1 MAIGDHSR
9 QQLTDRAYA
18 HIVHLAG
25 DIGPR
30 GSCTQGEYEGTRYVA
45 STLHDLGL
53 SDVHTHEF
61 SGAATAYGRYGLAF
75 GVALLGQI
83 LAGLIQSGWSY
94 IAAGVIFSLSAWAMF
109 AESDFHP
116 NWTHWLIRS
125 RPSHN
130 VIACCPARKTTES
143 LVVISAH
150 VDSHR
155 TPFFNSNP
163 TWQRWYNLG
172 FRLIFLSMV
181 TSATLAILAG
191 VFDLTLLKIIFHAL
205 GLPLVF
211 SLLAFLHADNT
222 PFSPGAYDNASGVA
236 CTLTIAEHLIQ
247 NPLDN
252 TDVWFAITGCEETG
266 AGGMLALVNT
276 MPESWRQAL
285 WVNLDQTG
293 IGQLYIRLE
302 EGMLRRYTVQ
312 PSAIQL
318 ARAAVKVS
326 GINLREH
333 TSQAFSDAIIAHQ
346 QGLLAIS
353 LGASPAEPG
362 LETPRHQMSDVPA
375 AIQPET
381 LHQTLLYVWSLLAI
395 WDKQEQRQ

>member
-1 MAIGDHSR
+1 MATRNHSS

-30 GSCTQGEYEGTRYVA
+30 GSCTQGEYKAARYVA
-45 STLHDLGL
+45 TTLHDLGL
-53 SDVHTHEF
+53 SDVHTQGF
-61 SGAATAYGRYGLAF
+61 SGAPTAYGRYGLAI
-75 GVALLGQI
+75 GVALLSQI

-94 IAAGVIFSLSAWAMF
+94 IAAGVIFALSAWAMH
-109 AESDFHP
+109 AESDFRP

-130 VIACCPARKTTES
+130 VIACCPARKAPER

-155 TPFFNSNP
+155 TPFFNSNA
-163 TWQRWYNLG
+163 TWQRWYSLG
-172 FRLIFLSMV
+172 FRLIFLSLV
-181 TSATLAILAG
+181 IGAGLAILAG
-191 VFDLTLLKIIFHAL
+191 FIDLAILKIIFHAL
-205 GLPLVF
+205 GLPIAF
-211 SLLAFLHADNT
+211 SMLAFLHADNT

-236 CTLTIAEHLIQ
+236 CTLTIAESLIQ
-247 NPLDN
+247 YPLDN

-276 MPESWRQAL
+276 MAERWRQAL

-302 EGMLRRYTVQ
+302 EGMLRRYALQ
-312 PSAIQL
+312 PSALRL
-318 ARAAVKVS
+318 AREAAKVS
-326 GINLREH
+326 GINLRER

-353 LGASPAEPG
+353 LGASPTEPD
-362 LETPRHQMSDVPA
+362 LETPRHQLSDVPT
-375 AIQPET
+375 AIQLGT
-381 LHQTLLYVWSLLAI
+381 LHQTLCYVWGLLSL
-395 WDKQEQRQ
+395 WDKQEQ

>member
-1 MAIGDHSR
+1 
-9 QQLTDRAYA
+9 LTDRAYA

-30 GSCTQGEYEGTRYVA
+30 GSCTQCEHKAARYVA
-45 STLHDLGL
+45 TTLHDLGL
-53 SDVHTHEF
+53 SDVHTQEF
-61 SGAATAYGRYGLAF
+61 SGSPTAYGRYGLVF

-83 LAGLIQSGWSY
+83 MAGLIQSGWSY
-94 IAAGVIFSLSAWAMF
+94 IAAGVIFALSAWAMF

-130 VIACCPARKTTES
+130 VIAWCPARKTPER

-155 TPFFNSNP
+155 TPFFNSNA
-163 TWQRWYNLG
+163 TWQRWYNLC
-172 FRLIFLSMV
+172 FRLIFLSLV
-181 TSATLAILAG
+181 IGTGLGILVG
-191 VFDLTLLKIIFHAL
+191 VFDLTLLKIFFHTL
-205 GLPLVF
+205 GLPLAI

-222 PFSPGAYDNASGVA
+222 PFSPGAYDNGSGVA

-247 NPLDN
+247 NPLDS
-252 TDVWFAITGCEETG
+252 TDVWISITGCEETG

-302 EGMLRRYTVQ
+302 EGMLRRYAVQ
-312 PSAIQL
+312 SSAIQL
-318 ARAAVKVS
+318 ARAAAKAS
-326 GINLREH
+326 GVNLREH
-333 TSQAFSDAIIAHQ
+333 TSQAFSDAIIAHK

-353 LGASPAEPG
+353 LGASPTEPD
-362 LETPRHQMSDVPA
+362 LETPRHQMSDVPS
-375 AIQPET
+375 AIQPGT
-381 LHQTLLYVWSLLAI
+381 LHQTQLYVWSLLSI
-395 WDKQEQRQ
+395 WDRQEQ

>member
-1 MAIGDHSR
+1 MVIGDHSS

-18 HIVHLAG
+18 HIVDLAG

-30 GSCTQGEYEGTRYVA
+30 GSCTEGEYKAARYVKT
-45 STLHDLGL
+45 TLHDLGL
-53 SDVHTHEF
+53 SDVHEQEF
-61 SGAATAYGRYGLAF
+61 SGAPTAYGRYGLAL

-83 LAGLIQSGWSY
+83 LAGLIKSEWSY
-94 IAAGVIFSLSAWAMF
+94 IAAGVIFALSAWAMY
-109 AESDFHP
+109 AESDFLP

-125 RPSHN
+125 QPSHN
-130 VIACCPARKTTES
+130 VIACRPARNTPER

-155 TPFFNSNP
+155 TPFFNSNA

-172 FRLIFLSMV
+172 FRLIFLSLV
-181 TSATLAILAG
+181 TGAVLAILAG
-191 VFDLTLLKIIFHAL
+191 FIDLDILKMTFHAL
-205 GLPLVF
+205 GLPIGF
-211 SLLAFLHADNT
+211 TMFAFLHADHT

-236 CTLTIAEHLIQ
+236 CTLSIAERLIQ

-266 AGGMLALVNT
+266 AGGMLASVNT
-276 MPESWRQAL
+276 MAESWRQAL

-293 IGQLYIRLE
+293 IGRLYIRLE
-302 EGMLRRYTVQ
+302 EGMLRRYAVQ
-312 PSAIQL
+312 PSALQL
-318 ARAAVKVS
+318 AREAAKVS

-346 QGLLAIS
+346 EGLLAIS
-353 LGASPAEPG
+353 LGASPTEPD
-362 LETPRHQMSDVPA
+362 LETPRHQLSDVPT
-375 AIQPET
+375 AIQLGT
-381 LHQTLLYVWSLLAI
+381 LHQTLCYVWSLLSL
-395 WDKQEQRQ
+395 WDKQEQ

>member
-1 MAIGDHSR
+1 M
-9 QQLTDRAYA
+9 TDRAYA
-18 HIVHLAG
+18 HVVYLA
-25 DIGPR
+25 DVIGPR
-30 GSCTQGEYEGTRYVA
+30 GSCTQGEYQAARYVA
-45 STLHDLGL
+45 STLQDLGL
-53 SDVHTHEF
+53 SDVHTQGF
-61 SGAATAYGRYGLAF
+61 SGAPTAYGRYGLAL

-94 IAAGVIFSLSAWAMF
+94 IAAGVLFALSAWAIY

-130 VIACCPARKTTES
+130 VIACCPARKDSER

-150 VDSHR
+150 IDSHR
-155 TPFFNSNP
+155 TPFFNSNA

-172 FRLIFLSMV
+172 FRLIFLSLV
-181 TSATLAILAG
+181 IGAGLATFAG
-191 VFDLTLLKIIFHAL
+191 VVGLSILKILFHVLGPPIAL
-205 GLPLVF
+205 

-236 CTLTIAEHLIQ
+236 CALSIAELLTQ
-247 NPLDN
+247 NPLDS
-252 TDVWFAITGCEETG
+252 TEVWIATTGCEETG
-266 AGGMLALVNT
+266 ASGMMALVKT
-276 MPESWRQAL
+276 KAESWRQAL

-302 EGMLRRYTVQ
+302 EGMLRRYAVQ
-312 PSAIQL
+312 PSALRL
-318 ARAAVKVS
+318 AREAAKVS
-326 GINLREH
+326 GINLRER

-353 LGASPAEPG
+353 LGASPIEPG
-362 LETPRHQMSDVPA
+362 IETPRHQLSDVPA
-375 AIQPET
+375 AIQLGT
-381 LHQTLLYVWSLLAI
+381 LRQTLCYVWSLLSL
-395 WDKQEQRQ
+395 WDKLEQ